1 MLTKTITY
9 TDYNGVKRTEKF
21 NFNLNKAELM
31 EMQMG
36 TTGGYTAMIEK
47 IIETQDLPALINIFK
62 ELVLK
67 SYGVKSDDG
76 KRFIKKDELTEAFQQ
91 TEAYVEL
98 YMELATDAEKAAEFA
113 NGIIPQDLAEQV
125 EAQQKANLTVVE

>member
-9 TDYNGVKRTEKF
+9 TDYNGVQRKETF

-62 ELVLK
+62 DLVLK

-76 KRFIKKDELTEAFQQ
+76 KRFIKSAKLSEEFSQ

-98 YMELATDAEKAAEFA
+98 YMELATNAEKAAEFA
-113 NGIIPQDLAEQV
+113 NGIIPQELVEQA
-125 EAQQKANLTVVE
+125 EAQKAALTAVD

>member
-9 TDYNGVKRTEKF
+9 TDYNGVQRKETF

-62 ELVLK
+62 DLVLK

-76 KRFIKKDELTEAFQQ
+76 KRFIKSKELSEAFSQ

-98 YMELATDAEKAAEFA
+98 YMELASNAEKAAEFA
-113 NGIIPQDLAEQV
+113 NGIIPQELVEQA
-125 EAQQKANLTVVE
+125 EAQKAALTAVD